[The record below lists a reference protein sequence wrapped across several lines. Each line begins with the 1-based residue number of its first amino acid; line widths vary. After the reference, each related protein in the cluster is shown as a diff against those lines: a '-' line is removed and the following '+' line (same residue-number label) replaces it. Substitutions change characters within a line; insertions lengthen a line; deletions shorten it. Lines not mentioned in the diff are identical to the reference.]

1 MRRSFKYLCGTI
13 LAVMAFFQTT
23 VTEAHILSNSEEW
36 SIGRQASLK
45 YESINDCVEDSDLE
59 EIYQDI
65 LNSNN
70 LPKKSRSRSFQDLK
84 LSNEATINAFELPGG
99 FIYVTRQMK
108 NFLLDGYDRSAL
120 AFVIAHEMSHHINE
134 DYLRKYDKKFT
145 TGFLFDLL
153 APKLQGYEALYASA
167 AEDLITTLNSRQ
179 MNFRT
184 EQQADEK
191 GLDLLIKSDKYSPGG
206 AAVFFS
212 RLIELEKTLKFTNN
226 FTYPHSKSDV
236 RLKRSL
242 DQIKTISNG
251 RVEIKDN
258 KFYLDGQLVGK
269 TGLIPLVE
277 GEKMTEL
284 EKTYLVAGNIA
295 KAIARGEWKKENI
308 YLYYAKNFEN
318 CRMEAGD
325 IFIGKLKTENN
336 DNNIAL
342 ELYYSLSRYYKVTEL
357 PFIKIIKMIM
367 PSDFNERKKETF
379 IVSSDR

>member
-59 EIYQDI
+59 EIYQNI

-70 LPKKSRSRSFQDLK
+70 LPRKSQSRSFQDLK
-84 LSNEATINAFELPGG
+84 LSNEETINAFELPGG

-108 NFLLDGYDRSAL
+108 NFLLDSPDRSAL

-153 APKLQGYEALYASA
+153 APKLQGYESLYASA

-242 DQIKTISNG
+242 DQIKRISNG

-308 YLYYAKNFEN
+308 YSYYAKNFEN

-357 PFIKIIKMIM
+357 PFIRN
-367 PSDFNERKKETF
+367 DENDHAFRF
-379 IVSSDR
+379 

>member
-45 YESINDCVEDSDLE
+45 YESINYCVEDSDLE

-70 LPKKSRSRSFQDLK
+70 LPRKSKSRSFQDLK

-108 NFLLDGYDRSAL
+108 NFLLDSPDRSAL

-153 APKLQGYEALYASA
+153 APKLRGYEALYASA

-191 GLDLLIKSDKYSPGG
+191 GLDLLIKSNNYSPGG
-206 AAVFFS
+206 SAIFFS

-308 YLYYAKNFEN
+308 YLYYSKDFEN

-325 IFIGKLKTENN
+325 IFIGKLKTENIE
-336 DNNIAL
+336 NNIAL

-357 PFIKIIKMIM
+357 PFIKN
-367 PSDFNERKKETF
+367 DENDHAFRF
-379 IVSSDR
+379 

>member
-70 LPKKSRSRSFQDLK
+70 LPQKSQSRSFQDLK
-84 LSNEATINAFELPGG
+84 LSNEETINAFELPGG

-108 NFLLDGYDRSAL
+108 NFLLDSPDRSAL

-206 AAVFFS
+206 SAVFFS
-212 RLIELEKTLKFTNN
+212 RLIELEKKIKFTNN

-308 YLYYAKNFEN
+308 YSYYAKNLGN

-325 IFIGKLKTENN
+325 IFIGKLKTENIE
-336 DNNIAL
+336 NNIAL

>member
-70 LPKKSRSRSFQDLK
+70 LPKKSQSRSFQDLK
-84 LSNEATINAFELPGG
+84 LSNEETINAFELPGG

-153 APKLQGYEALYASA
+153 APKLQGYESLYASA

-212 RLIELEKTLKFTNN
+212 RLIELEKTLKFTKN
-226 FTYPHSKSDV
+226 FTYPHSKSNV

-308 YLYYAKNFEN
+308 YSYYAKNFEN

-325 IFIGKLKTENN
+325 IFIGKLKTENIE
-336 DNNIAL
+336 NNIAL

-357 PFIKIIKMIM
+357 PFIKN
-367 PSDFNERKKETF
+367 DENDHAFRF
-379 IVSSDR
+379 

>member
-1 MRRSFKYLCGTI
+1 MRSSFKYLCGTI

-45 YESINDCVEDSDLE
+45 YESINYCVEDSDLE

-70 LPKKSRSRSFQDLK
+70 LPQKSQNRSFQDLK
-84 LSNEATINAFELPGG
+84 LSNEATVNAFELPGG

-108 NFLLDGYDRSAL
+108 NFLLDSPDRSAL

-153 APKLQGYEALYASA
+153 APKLQGYESLYANA

-191 GLDLLIKSDKYSPGG
+191 GLDLLIKTDNYSPGG
-206 AAVFFS
+206 SAIFFS

-269 TGLIPLVE
+269 TGLVPLVE

-295 KAIARGEWKKENI
+295 KAIARGEWKKDNI
-308 YLYYAKNFEN
+308 YSLYSKYFED
-318 CRMEAGD
+318 CTMKAGE
-325 IFIGKLKTENN
+325 IFIGKLKTHDNE
-336 DNNIAL
+336 NNIAL

-357 PFIKIIKMIM
+357 PYRG
-367 PSDFNERKKETF
+367 NENNDHHF
-379 IVSSDR
+379 LF

>member
-70 LPKKSRSRSFQDLK
+70 LPQKSRSRSFQDLK
-84 LSNEATINAFELPGG
+84 LSNEETINAFELPGG

-206 AAVFFS
+206 SAVFFS

-226 FTYPHSKSDV
+226 FTYPHSKSAV

-308 YLYYAKNFEN
+308 YSYYAKNFEN

-325 IFIGKLKTENN
+325 IFIGKLKTENIE
-336 DNNIAL
+336 NNIAL

-357 PFIKIIKMIM
+357 TFRV
-367 PSDFNERKKETF
+367 SDKNDHHFRF
-379 IVSSDR
+379 